1 VLLAELERAG
11 ASRYVSPALTAAVRA
26 ALGDLD
32 GAFADLHRAIAV
44 RAAEVIWFEVRN
56 VYARLRADPRFE
68 QIRARRVG
76 ERIVAE
82 RTRA

>member
-1 VLLAELERAG
+1 
-11 ASRYVSPALTAAVRA
+11 
-26 ALGDLD
+26 
-32 GAFADLHRAIAV
+32 
-44 RAAEVIWFEVRN
+44 VIWFEVRN